1 MVTIKPNYKA
11 LLYLSF
17 IPMLVHS
24 MRYLIIGSYIPLIF
38 TLAITVFF
46 LISLKSVRYNRF
58 FAKCWSIL
66 LIIYAIIRVG
76 MYFLKYIASS
86 GMPSDIYY
94 GLNGQFL
101 LFSVF
106 YLVFGIWLLVNRRC
120 YFS

>member
-1 MVTIKPNYKA
+1 MVTIKINYKT

-17 IPMLVHS
+17 IPFLVHS
-24 MRYLIIGSYIPLIF
+24 ICYLIIGSYIPLIF
-38 TLAITVFF
+38 TLAIAVFF
-46 LISLKSVRYNRF
+46 LISLKSVRYSHF

-66 LIIYAIIRVG
+66 LIIYAIIRIG
-76 MYFLKYIASS
+76 MYYLKYMASS

-101 LFSVF
+101 LFSVL
-106 YLVFGIWLLVNRRC
+106 YLVFGIWLLVNRRY